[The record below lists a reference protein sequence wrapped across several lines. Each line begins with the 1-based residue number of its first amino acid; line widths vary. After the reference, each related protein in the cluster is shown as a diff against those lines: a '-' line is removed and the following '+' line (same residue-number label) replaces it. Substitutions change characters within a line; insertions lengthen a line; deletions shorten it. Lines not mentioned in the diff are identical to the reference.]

1 MTQTKLTGVIEKEGK
16 WYTVTCRELNVASQG
31 ESVAEARAN
40 LAEAL
45 ELFFECA
52 NADELRRRLNEE
64 ARGGLLKNVAGLLR
78 GEYVIEWRL
87 DADVRT
93 QKLH

>member
-45 ELFFECA
+45 AFFL
-52 NADELRRRLNEE
+52 NAPMRMKCGD
-64 ARGGLLKNVAGLLR
+64 
-78 GEYVIEWRL
+78 
-87 DADVRT
+87 D
-93 QKLH
+93 